1 MGGGTEGVTDVNVFK
16 VVDITGMALGAL
28 GRITGLAT
36 AGVGRGSTFCDV
48 KVEMRCCEALEGEG
62 TLAGAAIKC
71 VFGVDSV
78 VNVVVEGV
86 VTVSITLINIHALGP
101 YVCAY
106 INQTIY

>member
-1 MGGGTEGVTDVNVFK
+1 MTGT
-16 VVDITGMALGAL
+16 ALGAL

-48 KVEMRCCEALEGEG
+48 KVEISCCEALDGEG

-71 VFGVDSV
+71 VFGADSV
-78 VNVVVEGV
+78 VNVVVEGFI
-86 VTVSITLINIHALGP
+86 TVSITLINIHALGP

-106 INQTIY
+106 IDQIIY